1 MSDQDDVPPLDPVK
15 VTVFVL
21 LLGAIGFAGWRFV
34 RAQSAVNAVAEASKD
49 YRKLFPARSSEA
61 PEPPPK
67 RVEGP
72 AVQSGM
78 AMLKIDDDMRAPKP
92 EPAAAPEPPKE
103 EAPPAPVVEAKVQA
117 AAPVRPARK
126 AFNQPRLNS
135 GGISGLNGGS
145 GVGLTG
151 GGLAGGGGGAPTPA
165 PGSGDAAPALP
176 NIPGLPA
183 IPGVPEQK

>member
-1 MSDQDDVPPLDPVK
+1 MSSQDDDVPPLDPVK

-21 LLGAIGFAGWRFV
+21 LLGAIAFAGWRFM
-34 RAQSAVNAVAEASKD
+34 RAQAAVAAVAEASKD

-61 PEPPPK
+61 PVPPPQ

-72 AVQSGM
+72 TVKSGM
-78 AMLKIDDDMRAPKP
+78 SMLQIDDDMRTTKP
-92 EPAAAPEPPKE
+92 VPAAAVPQPPKE
-103 EAPPAPVVEAKVQA
+103 EAAPVPTVEAKVQA
-117 AAPVRPARK
+117 AAPVKPARK

-145 GVGLTG
+145 GVGLSG

-165 PGSGDAAPALP
+165 PGSVDAAAAAAAL
-176 NIPGLPA
+176 NIPGMPPA
-183 IPGVPEQK
+183 EKQ